1 MTTLSCKV
9 TSVEAITD
17 TVYRVRIVPDAAFS
31 FRAGQYLMV
40 VMDERDK
47 RPFSMASTPDE
58 KGFIELH
65 IGASE
70 INLYAKAVMDR
81 ILKDHQ
87 IVVDI
92 PHGEAWLRDD
102 EERPMILIAGGTGFS
117 YARSI
122 LLTALARNPNRDI
135 TIYWGGRE
143 EQHLYDLCE
152 LEALSLKH
160 PGLQVVPVVEQPEAG
175 WRGRTGT
182 VLTAV
187 LQDHGTLAEHDIYI
201 AGRFEMA
208 KIARDLFCSERN
220 ARCDAGAS
228 YQAYI
233 GAGSV
238 DRIRRSRRIRQVVK
252 PAQTPSQYPDPDR
265 YTSSPDQTGRLCA
278 PSDLAAWC

>member
-102 EERPMILIAGGTGFS
+102 EERPMILIAGGTGSVS
-117 YARSI
+117 YTH
-122 LLTALARNPNRDI
+122 LTLP
-135 TIYWGGRE
+135 T
-143 EQHLYDLCE
+143 
-152 LEALSLKH
+152 
-160 PGLQVVPVVEQPEAG
+160 
-175 WRGRTGT
+175 
-182 VLTAV
+182 
-187 LQDHGTLAEHDIYI
+187 
-201 AGRFEMA
+201 
-208 KIARDLFCSERN
+208 
-220 ARCDAGAS
+220 
-228 YQAYI
+228 
-233 GAGSV
+233 
-238 DRIRRSRRIRQVVK
+238 
-252 PAQTPSQYPDPDR
+252 TPYV
-265 YTSSPDQTGRLCA
+265 
-278 PSDLAAWC
+278 

>member
-17 TVYRVRIVPDAAFS
+17 TVYRVRLVPEAAFS

-47 RPFSMASTPDE
+47 RPFSMASTPSE
-58 KGFIELH
+58 QEFIELH

-70 INLYAKAVMDR
+70 LNLYAMAVMDR
-81 ILKDHQ
+81 ILKERQ
-87 IVVDI
+87 M

-102 EERPMILIAGGTGFS
+102 EERPLILIAGGTGFS
-117 YARSI
+117 YVRSI

-135 TIYWGGRE
+135 AIYWGGRE
-143 EQHLYDLCE
+143 AKHLYDLAE
-152 LEALSLKH
+152 LEALSLQH
-160 PGLQVVPVVEQPEAG
+160 PGLRVEPVVEQPDAE

-187 LQDHGTLAEHDIYI
+187 LQDYGSLGEHDIYI

-208 KIARDLFCSERN
+208 KIARDLFCNERG
-220 ARCDAGAS
+220 AREDRLFGDAFAF
-228 YQAYI
+228 I
-233 GAGSV
+233 
-238 DRIRRSRRIRQVVK
+238 
-252 PAQTPSQYPDPDR
+252 
-265 YTSSPDQTGRLCA
+265 
-278 PSDLAAWC
+278 

>member
-17 TVYRVRIVPDAAFS
+17 TVYRVRLVPDAAFS

-70 INLYAKAVMDR
+70 LNLYAMAVMDR
-81 ILKDHQ
+81 ILKDRQ

-102 EERPMILIAGGTGFS
+102 EERPLILIAGGTGFS
-117 YARSI
+117 YVRSI
-122 LLTALARNPNRDI
+122 LLTALARNPTRDV

-143 EQHLYDLCE
+143 EKHLYDLAE
-152 LEALSLKH
+152 LEALSVNH
-160 PGLQVVPVVEQPEAG
+160 PNLRIEPVVEQPEEG

-187 LQDHGTLAEHDIYI
+187 LQDHGTLAGHVFILPGVLRWRKSPASCSVTSVTRRKIVCLAMHSHSFNYFMGRSSVPFYI
-201 AGRFEMA
+201 SLP
-208 KIARDLFCSERN
+208 KSLLK
-220 ARCDAGAS
+220 
-228 YQAYI
+228 Y
-233 GAGSV
+233 
-238 DRIRRSRRIRQVVK
+238 
-252 PAQTPSQYPDPDR
+252 
-265 YTSSPDQTGRLCA
+265 
-278 PSDLAAWC
+278 

>member
-17 TVYRVRIVPDAAFS
+17 TVYRVRLVPDAAFS

-70 INLYAKAVMDR
+70 LNLYAMAVMDR
-81 ILKDHQ
+81 ILKDRE

-92 PHGEAWLRDD
+92 PHGDAWLRDD
-102 EERPMILIAGGTGFS
+102 EERPLILIAGGTGFS
-117 YARSI
+117 YVRSI
-122 LLTALARNPNRDI
+122 LLTALARNPARDV

-143 EQHLYDLCE
+143 EKHLYDLSE
-152 LEALSLKH
+152 LEALSVNH
-160 PGLQVVPVVEQPEAG
+160 PNLRIEPVVEQPEEG

-187 LQDHGTLAEHDIYI
+187 LQDYVRWRGTIFILPDVLRWRKSPAICSVMSVTRGKIVCLAMRSHLFNYFM
-201 AGRFEMA
+201 GR
-208 KIARDLFCSERN
+208 S
-220 ARCDAGAS
+220 
-228 YQAYI
+228 
-233 GAGSV
+233 SV
-238 DRIRRSRRIRQVVK
+238 PFYVSLPK
-252 PAQTPSQYPDPDR
+252 
-265 YTSSPDQTGRLCA
+265 SPLKY
-278 PSDLAAWC
+278 